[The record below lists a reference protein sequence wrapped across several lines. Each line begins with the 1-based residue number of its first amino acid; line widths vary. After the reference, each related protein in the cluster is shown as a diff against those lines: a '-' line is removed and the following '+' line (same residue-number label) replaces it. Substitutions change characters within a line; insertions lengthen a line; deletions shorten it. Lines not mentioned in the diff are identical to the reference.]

1 MRQRRMTVQ
10 EDLFAPKGP
19 AIPMTTE
26 QKENLI
32 GLIGA
37 LILEVMTN
45 PDSATEGGD
54 HDPDH
59 G

>member
-1 MRQRRMTVQ
+1 MQ
-10 EDLFAPKGP
+10 EDLFAPDGP
-19 AIPMTTE
+19 VIAMSPE

-45 PDSATEGGD
+45 PNPAVEGGD

>member
-1 MRQRRMTVQ
+1 MRQRRMAVQ
-10 EDLFAPKGP
+10 KDLFAPEGP

-45 PDSATEGGD
+45 PDPATEGGD

-59 G
+59 A

>member
-1 MRQRRMTVQ
+1 MRRRRVTVQ
-10 EDLFAPKGP
+10 EDLFAPDGP
-19 AIPMTTE
+19 AIPMSTE

-37 LILEVMTN
+37 LMLEVMTN
-45 PDSATEGGD
+45 PDPAAEGGD

>member
-10 EDLFAPKGP
+10 EDLFAPEGP
-19 AIPMTTE
+19 AIVMSTE
-26 QKENLI
+26 QEENLI

-45 PDSATEGGD
+45 PNPGTEGGD
-54 HDPDH
+54 HDSDH